1 MHFEW
6 KLTQTKPGGN
16 FFADLW
22 NFDQSRYWRSTAAS
36 WTNNKY
42 MTMMMAVFLSL
53 PIFTQHL
60 GAALRDFPGHSREL
74 GERQDANDRRGSRRL
89 GPPHPSSRPV
99 SPTARSP
106 SQKRSRSSRW
116 QGRSQPSSW
125 SRGHQQNS
133 PRWFRRW
140 GGGRCGSYENI
151 FSPLLPMSTWWEV
164 FCSHQ

>member
-1 MHFEW
+1 MPFEW
-6 KLTQTKPGGN
+6 KLNQTKPGGN

-74 GERQDANDRRGSRRL
+74 GERQDSNDCRGSRRL
-89 GPPHPSSRPV
+89 GRP
-99 SPTARSP
+99 
-106 SQKRSRSSRW
+106 
-116 QGRSQPSSW
+116 
-125 SRGHQQNS
+125 
-133 PRWFRRW
+133 
-140 GGGRCGSYENI
+140 I
-151 FSPLLPMSTWWEV
+151 LLPDLRHRGQDRQARGGPEV
-164 FCSHQ
+164 QGNLSPCLGFQPGPVLVKKIHFSGVTLL